1 MLRCRFSGN
10 WEYTETVWRY
20 FYRVK
25 REYHFMTIFKK
36 KRLIWI
42 LSALMVIVLT
52 AGFVGYR
59 MYNKPHRDV
68 QHIKAIPVAA
78 LKLVADYETNEA
90 LANNEY
96 LDKVLEITGEIIEI
110 SKNQKGETVI
120 SLDGTGMGT
129 VRCTMEG
136 AVQQEV
142 KTKTQATVRGICTG
156 YLTDVIVVRGINQRK

>member
-1 MLRCRFSGN
+1 
-10 WEYTETVWRY
+10 
-20 FYRVK
+20 
-25 REYHFMTIFKK
+25 MTIFKK
-36 KRLIWI
+36 KKLVWI
-42 LSALMVIVLT
+42 LSSVMAIVLT
-52 AGFVGYR
+52 AGFAGYR
-59 MYNKPHRDV
+59 MYTKPHRDV

-129 VRCTMEG
+129 VRCTLEG
-136 AVQQEV
+136 GHEHEV
-142 KTKTQATVRGICTG
+142 KTKAQVIVRGICTG
-156 YLTDVIVVRGINQRK
+156 YLTDVIVVRGIIQNK